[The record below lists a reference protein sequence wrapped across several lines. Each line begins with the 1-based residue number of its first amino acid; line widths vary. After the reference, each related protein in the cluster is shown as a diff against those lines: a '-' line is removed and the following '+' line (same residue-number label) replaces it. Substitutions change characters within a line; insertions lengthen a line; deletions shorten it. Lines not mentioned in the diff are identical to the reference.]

1 MMIRPFLR
9 QRAKTRA
16 NLASRPPRRRVAHAT
31 DLSAASGFPAISQP
45 PAACGPSRA
54 ARLRSTVRPAP
65 GYPRFLVFST
75 WLLLK
80 EKARHTKAPT
90 AFSLVVL
97 EEVRFCCLHLP
108 RTYGNSPLADDTNP
122 NVRSC
127 CYSSGVEHSLGKG
140 EAESSNLSSSTIPPG
155 NMPRIVRPSDEHS
168 RLPSCSSPASR
179 DIILYRPM
187 QQVGPSRVAGHRR
200 ALRHHD

>member
-9 QRAKTRA
+9 QRAKTPA
-16 NLASRPPRRRVAHAT
+16 NLASRPPRRRAARAT
-31 DLSAASGFPAISQP
+31 DLSAASGFPAISQRH
-45 PAACGPSRA
+45 AACDPAHA

-80 EKARHTKAPT
+80 EKARHTKAPR
-90 AFSLVVL
+90 AFSRMVL
-97 EEVRFCCLHLP
+97 QEVRFCCLHLP

-140 EAESSNLSSSTIPPG
+140 EAESSNLSSSTIFLSLIE
-155 NMPRIVRPSDEHS
+155 IVEGHHSDGVSPCMFRNARNDGSRSSDCRSEYIPS
-168 RLPSCSSPASR
+168 
-179 DIILYRPM
+179 
-187 QQVGPSRVAGHRR
+187 
-200 ALRHHD
+200 